1 MSSIPSPEES
11 SRGHVHKKRNAA
23 VEKLGLSLP
32 VTEQDVKQAYFQRA
46 RESHPDH
53 GGAAAEFMEVQR
65 AFEEAVEYAK
75 RNGKRLP
82 WIGSQMPIYV
92 AQREAI
98 ERVESL
104 GGRFVVE
111 TLDWLEDTVGGD
123 FAPMADRLKSID
135 LSGCGVGDGELSQLL
150 DDPGHLP
157 FLETVNLAGT
167 TVSDASAIRLTRL
180 PSLRTLDLRGTKV
193 SFPLRRQLAK
203 LPQIEQVEG
212 TSRLGEWLRAKRR

>member
-11 SRGHVHKKRNAA
+11 SRGHVHKKRNEA

-32 VTEQDVKQAYFQRA
+32 VTEQDVKQAYHKRA
-46 RESHPDH
+46 RETHPDH
-53 GGAAAEFMEVQR
+53 GGAAADFMEVQR

-82 WIGSQMPIYV
+82 WIGSQVPIYV

-98 ERVESL
+98 ELVESL
-104 GGRFVVE
+104 DGRFVVE

-123 FAPMADRLKSID
+123 FAPMADRLKTID
-135 LSGCGVGDGELSQLL
+135 LSGCVVGDGELSQLL
-150 DDPGHLP
+150 ADPGHLP
-157 FLETVNLAGT
+157 FLESVKLAST
-167 TVSDASAIRLTRL
+167 TISDTSAIRLTRL

-203 LPQIEQVEG
+203 LPHVEQVEG
-212 TSRLGEWLRAKRR
+212 TSRIGEWLRGKR